1 MKSTLVNMV
10 LSLGIITII
19 AAAALAGVYTLTEEP
34 IAQAKAQ
41 KQVDA
46 IGQVLPGIEFNNNP
60 ADEAVELTIDATT
73 GATTSASNPNGET
86 VTVFPARQDGQ
97 LVGAAV
103 ESHDTNGFSGLITIM
118 YGFNPQG
125 DITGYV
131 VMQHAETPG
140 LGSKMGEWFCDPA
153 HSIVGLNASTSNL
166 TVSKDG
172 GDVDAIT
179 AATISSRAFLRAL
192 NLANSAFDQFT
203 AQQ

>member
-41 KQVDA
+41 KQKDA
-46 IGQVLPGIEFNNNP
+46 IGQVLPGIDFNNNP
-60 ADEAVELTIDATT
+60 ADEAVEVTID
-73 GATTSASNPNGET
+73 GET
-86 VTVFPARQDGQ
+86 VTLFPARKDGQ

-103 ESHDTNGFSGLITIM
+103 ESHDNNGFSGLISVM
-118 YGFNPQG
+118 YGFNTDG
-125 DITGYV
+125 DISGYA

-153 HSIVGLNASTSNL
+153 HTIVGLNAKTSNL

-192 NLANSAFDQFT
+192 TLANQAFDQFT

>member
-10 LSLGIITII
+10 LSLGIITVV
-19 AAAALAGVYTLTEEP
+19 AAAALAGVYSMTMEP

-41 KQVDA
+41 KQQDA

-60 ADEAVELTIDATT
+60 AEEAVEVTID
-73 GATTSASNPNGET
+73 GET
-86 VTVFPARQDGQ
+86 VTVFPARKYGQ
-97 LVGAAV
+97 LTGAAV
-103 ESHDTNGFSGLITIM
+103 ESHDNNGFSGLITVM
-118 YGFNPQG
+118 YGFNEAG
-125 DITGYV
+125 DITGYA

-153 HSIVGLNASTSNL
+153 HSIVGLNAKSSNL

-192 NLANSAFDQFT
+192 TLANQAYDQFT

>member
-10 LSLGIITII
+10 LSLGIITVI

-41 KQVDA
+41 KQKDA
-46 IGQVLPGIEFNNNP
+46 IGQVLPGIDFNNNP
-60 ADEAVELTIDATT
+60 ADEAVEVPVD
-73 GATTSASNPNGET
+73 GET
-86 VTVFPARQDGQ
+86 VTVFPARKDDQ
-97 LVGAAV
+97 LVGIAV
-103 ESHDTNGFSGLITIM
+103 ESHDNNGFSGLITVM
-118 YGFNPQG
+118 YGFNTAG
-125 DITGYV
+125 DITGYA

-153 HSIVGLNASTSNL
+153 HSIVGLNAKTANL

-192 NLANSAFDQFT
+192 TLANKAAESFATSQSSMPL
-203 AQQ
+203 

>member
-10 LSLGIITII
+10 VSLGVITVV
-19 AAAALAGVYTLTEEP
+19 AAAALAGVYSLTKEP

-41 KQVDA
+41 KQQDA

-60 ADEAVELTIDATT
+60 AEEKQEIVV
-73 GATTSASNPNGET
+73 NGET

-97 LVGAAV
+97 LVGTAV
-103 ESHDTNGFSGLITIM
+103 ESHDNNGFSGLITVM
-118 YGFNPQG
+118 YGFNTEG
-125 DITGYV
+125 DITGYA

-153 HSIVGLNASTSNL
+153 HSIIGLNTNTANL

-179 AATISSRAFLRAL
+179 AATISSRAFLRSL
-192 NLANSAFDQFT
+192 TLAGQA
-203 AQQ
+203 AQQFATQQ

>member
-1 MKSTLVNMV
+1 MKSTLINMI
-10 LSLGIITII
+10 LSLGIITIV

-41 KQVDA
+41 KQKNA
-46 IGQVLPGIEFNNNP
+46 IGEVLPGIDFNNNP
-60 ADEAVELTIDATT
+60 ADEATQVTI
-73 GATTSASNPNGET
+73 GEET

-103 ESHDTNGFSGLITIM
+103 ESHDTNGFSGLITVM
-118 YGFNPQG
+118 YGFNADG
-125 DITGYV
+125 DITGYA

-140 LGSKMGEWFCDPA
+140 LGSKMGEWFCNPA
-153 HSIVGLNASTSNL
+153 HTIVGLNAKSANL

-192 NLANSAFDQFT
+192 TLANSAFDQIN

>member
-10 LSLGIITII
+10 LSLGIITVV
-19 AAAALAGVYTLTEEP
+19 AAAALAGVYSMTMEP

-41 KQVDA
+41 KQQDA

-60 ADEAVELTIDATT
+60 AEEAVEVTID
-73 GATTSASNPNGET
+73 GET
-86 VTVFPARQDGQ
+86 VTVFPARKDGQ
-97 LVGAAV
+97 LTGTAV
-103 ESHDTNGFSGLITIM
+103 ESHDNNGFSGLITVM
-118 YGFNPQG
+118 YGFNEAG
-125 DITGYV
+125 DITGYA

-153 HSIVGLNASTSNL
+153 HSIVGLNAKSSNL

-192 NLANSAFDQFT
+192 TLANQAFDQFT